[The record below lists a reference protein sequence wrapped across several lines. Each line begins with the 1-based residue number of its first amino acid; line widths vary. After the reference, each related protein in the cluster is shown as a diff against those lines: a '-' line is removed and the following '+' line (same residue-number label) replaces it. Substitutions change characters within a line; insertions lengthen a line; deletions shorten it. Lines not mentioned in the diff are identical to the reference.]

1 MRALPANFILGAVL
15 VSIVVGIA
23 ALSLVWTPW
32 DPTALNIRNKF
43 ADPSAAHWL
52 GTDQLGRDV
61 VSQLMAAAR
70 NSMAVALIAV
80 LAGGAIGVSLG
91 LLASALG
98 GWVEDIVMR
107 LADLNIDKAD
117 LLLADLGFAFPA
129 LLFAIMLAAVF
140 GPSLTNA
147 VMAIAFINIPVFAR
161 VTRASANQIWTR
173 DYVAAAQAAGMTRFA
188 ISRDHILPNIGAAV
202 IVQATIE
209 FAVAILAEAALSY
222 LGLGA
227 QPPAS
232 SWGRMLAEAQTLM
245 YLAPQLAIYPGL
257 CIVVAVLGF
266 GLLGDGLRDITD
278 PRLSRARAA

>member
-1 MRALPANFILGAVL
+1 MKRRLPTNFLIGAVL
-15 VSIVVGIA
+15 VSMVVGVA
-23 ALSLVWTPW
+23 SLSLVWTPHEA
-32 DPTALNIRNKF
+32 TLMNIRGKF
-43 ADPSAAHWL
+43 APPSDSYWL

-70 NSMAVALIAV
+70 NSMTVALVAV
-80 LAGGAIGVSLG
+80 LLGGSLG
-91 LLASALG
+91 VALGLVASAAG
-98 GWVEDIVMR
+98 GWVEDGVMR
-107 LADLNIDKAD
+107 
-117 LLLADLGFAFPA
+117 LADLGFAFPA

-147 VMAIAFINIPVFAR
+147 VMAIAFINIPIFAR
-161 VTRASANQIWTR
+161 VTRASANQVWTL
-173 DYVAAAQAAGMTRFA
+173 DYVAAARAAGMNRFA
-188 ISRDHILPNIGAAV
+188 ISRDHVLPNIAAAI

-232 SWGRMLAEAQTLM
+232 SWGRMLSEAQTLM

-278 PRLSRARAA
+278 PRLSRER

>member
-1 MRALPANFILGAVL
+1 MRQLPANFLLGAVL
-15 VSIVVGIA
+15 VSLVVGVA
-23 ALSLVWTPW
+23 ALSLIWTAQDLQTMSISTKYAPH
-32 DPTALNIRNKF
+32 PAE
-43 ADPSAAHWL
+43 HWL

-61 VSQLMAAAR
+61 VAQLMAAAR
-70 NSMAVALIAV
+70 NSMTVALVAV
-80 LAGGAIGVSLG
+80 LLGGSIGVALG

-98 GWVEDIVMR
+98 GWVEDAVMR
-107 LADLNIDKAD
+107 
-117 LLLADLGFAFPA
+117 LADLGFAFPA

-147 VMAIAFINIPVFAR
+147 VLAISFINIPIFAR

-173 DYVAAAQAAGMTRFA
+173 DYVAAARAAGRGRFA
-188 ISRDHILPNIGAAV
+188 ISRDHILPNIAAAI

-232 SWGRMLAEAQTLM
+232 NWGRMLSEAQTLM

-278 PRLSRARAA
+278 PRLARAR

>member
-1 MRALPANFILGAVL
+1 MTRRMPVNFIIGAVL
-15 VSIVVGIA
+15 VTLVVGSA
-23 ALSLVWTPW
+23 ALSLVWMPHDATQM
-32 DPTALNIRNKF
+32 AISNKF
-43 ADPSAAHWL
+43 AAPSVTHWL

-61 VSQLMAAAR
+61 LSQLMAGAR
-70 NSMAVALIAV
+70 NSMAVALVAV
-80 LAGGAIGVSLG
+80 LLGGSVGVALG

-98 GWVEDIVMR
+98 GWVEDGVMR
-107 LADLNIDKAD
+107 
-117 LLLADLGFAFPA
+117 LADLGFAFPA

-147 VMAIAFINIPVFAR
+147 VLAIAFINIPVFAR
-161 VTRASANQIWTR
+161 VTRGAANQVWTY
-173 DYVAAAQAAGMTRFA
+173 DYVLASRAAGLNRFA
-188 ISRDHILPNIGAAV
+188 ISRDHILPNIAAAI

-232 SWGRMLAEAQTLM
+232 SWGRMLSEAQTLM

-257 CIVVAVLGF
+257 CIVVAVVGF
-266 GLLGDGLRDITD
+266 GLLGDGLRDMSD
-278 PRLSRARAA
+278 PRLSRER

>member
-1 MRALPANFILGAVL
+1 MPVNFIIGAVL
-15 VSIVVGIA
+15 VTLVVGSA
-23 ALSLVWTPW
+23 ALSLVWMPHDATQM
-32 DPTALNIRNKF
+32 AISNKF
-43 ADPSAAHWL
+43 AAPSVTHWL

-61 VSQLMAAAR
+61 LSQLMAGAR
-70 NSMAVALIAV
+70 NSMAVALVAV
-80 LAGGAIGVSLG
+80 LLGGSVGVALG

-98 GWVEDIVMR
+98 GWVEDGVMR
-107 LADLNIDKAD
+107 
-117 LLLADLGFAFPA
+117 LADLGFAFPA

-147 VMAIAFINIPVFAR
+147 VLAIAFINIPVFAR
-161 VTRASANQIWTR
+161 VTRGAANQVWTY
-173 DYVAAAQAAGMTRFA
+173 DYVLASRAAGLNRFA
-188 ISRDHILPNIGAAV
+188 ISRDHILPNIAAAI

-232 SWGRMLAEAQTLM
+232 SWGRMLSEAQTLM

-257 CIVVAVLGF
+257 CIVVAVVGF
-266 GLLGDGLRDITD
+266 GLLGDGLRDMSD
-278 PRLSRARAA
+278 PRLSRER

>member
-43 ADPSAAHWL
+43 ADPSDAHWL

-107 LADLNIDKAD
+107 
-117 LLLADLGFAFPA
+117 LADLGFAFPA